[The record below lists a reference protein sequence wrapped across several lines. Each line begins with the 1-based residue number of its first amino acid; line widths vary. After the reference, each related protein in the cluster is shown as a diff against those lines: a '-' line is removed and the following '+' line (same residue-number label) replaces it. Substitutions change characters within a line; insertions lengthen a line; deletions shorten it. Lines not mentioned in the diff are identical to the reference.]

1 MDSVD
6 DRCFKVDVFVKRDVV
21 EERLLGRNRK
31 RGDGFAS
38 FSAGVEIL
46 RWVDDVATDGDQPKS
61 GVYVDLPAVR
71 FGSPRN
77 HGVLFET

>member
-21 EERLLGRNRK
+21 EERLLGRNRE

-38 FSAGVEIL
+38 LSAGIEIL
-46 RWVDDVATDGDQPKS
+46 RRVDNVATDGDQPKS
-61 GVYVDLPAVR
+61 GVYVDLTAVH
-71 FGSPRN
+71 FGSPRY
-77 HGVLFET
+77 HGVLYEA